1 MVRLWVVIYSWCYFF
16 FQKGIHRFP
25 KGSKIKAAS
34 KINLF
39 LILSRRESA
48 YKSISFL
55 SSVNQGLNV
64 INNRF
69 YTIRKIKTNV
79 VKMMA
84 MQCNVSSISKLQ
96 EYKQLM
102 QP

>member
-1 MVRLWVVIYSWCYFF
+1 MGGNIFMELFF
-16 FQKGIHRFP
+16 FQKVIHRVP
-25 KGSKIKAAS
+25 KVSKIKAAS

-48 YKSISFL
+48 YKSISFFI
-55 SSVNQGLNV
+55 SVNQGLKV

-69 YTIRKIKTNV
+69 YTIHKIKTNV
-79 VKMMA
+79 VKMMV
-84 MQCNVSSISKLQ
+84 MQCNVPSISKLQ
-96 EYKQLM
+96 EYKRLM

>member
-1 MVRLWVVIYSWCYFF
+1 MGGNIFMVLFF
-16 FQKGIHRFP
+16 FQKGIHRVP

-48 YKSISFL
+48 YKSISFFISL
-55 SSVNQGLNV
+55 NQGLNV

>member
-1 MVRLWVVIYSWCYFF
+1 MGGNIFMVLFF
-16 FQKGIHRFP
+16 FQKGIHRVP

-48 YKSISFL
+48 YKSISFFI
-55 SSVNQGLNV
+55 SVNQGLKV

-69 YTIRKIKTNV
+69 YTIHKIKTNV
-79 VKMMA
+79 VKMMV
-84 MQCNVSSISKLQ
+84 MQCNVPSISKIK
-96 EYKQLM
+96 EYKRLM

>member
-48 YKSISFL
+48 YKSISFFI
-55 SSVNQGLNV
+55 SVKQGLKV
-64 INNRF
+64 INSRF
-69 YTIRKIKTNV
+69 YTKINTNV
-79 VKMMA
+79 VKVMA

-96 EYKQLM
+96 EYKRFM
-102 QP
+102 QS